1 MQEDWGAQTWYI
13 VEPRPVDD
21 NGRRIFV
28 GSSVGGDDG
37 EACVCIVESGANGR
51 AVAPCSSQHER
62 HSQELCNAKREKPKH
77 FDNTL
82 MLQGLGFKARISSA
96 FKCFPI
102 ANFGPFYSFGK

>member
-13 VEPRPVDD
+13 VKPRPIDD

-51 AVAPCSSQHER
+51 AMAPCSSQHER

-77 FDNTL
+77 SDAP
-82 MLQGLGFKARISSA
+82 MLQGLGFKARISS
-96 FKCFPI
+96 KCFPI
-102 ANFGPFYSFGK
+102 ANFGPFYSFGR